1 MESRES
7 GLGGLWV
14 GSVVKESFG
23 WVETVGIVECCFPS
37 KSRFGKSNFE
47 ISLSISINV
56 SANTSFALWGSWN
69 VGDFKLSCIVDSDLK
84 GNKSALTSPMI
95 YS

>member
-14 GSVVKESFG
+14 GSMVKESFG
-23 WVETVGIVECCFPS
+23 WVETVGTVECCFPS

-47 ISLSISINV
+47 ISLSISVNV
-56 SANTSFALWGSWN
+56 FANTSFALWGSWN
-69 VGDFKLSCIVDSDLK
+69 VGGFKLSCIVDSDLK
-84 GNKSALTSPMI
+84 GNKFALTSP
-95 YS
+95 

>member
-23 WVETVGIVECCFPS
+23 WVETVGTVECCFPS
-37 KSRFGKSNFE
+37 MSRFGKSNFE
-47 ISLSISINV
+47 ISLSILINI

-84 GNKSALTSPMI
+84 GNKSALTSP
-95 YS
+95 

>member
-14 GSVVKESFG
+14 GSMVKESFG
-23 WVETVGIVECCFPS
+23 WVETVGTVECCFPS

-56 SANTSFALWGSWN
+56 SANTSFAFWGSWN

-84 GNKSALTSPMI
+84 GNKSALTSP
-95 YS
+95 